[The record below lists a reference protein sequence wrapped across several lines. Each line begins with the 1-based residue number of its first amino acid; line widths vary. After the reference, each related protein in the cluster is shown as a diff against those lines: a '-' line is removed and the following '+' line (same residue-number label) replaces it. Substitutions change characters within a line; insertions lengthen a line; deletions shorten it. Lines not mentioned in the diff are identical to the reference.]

1 MELYLTLGI
10 IAVGI
15 FLFVKEFFSIDTT
28 SLLIMA
34 MFIVTGV
41 LSPEEGFSGF
51 THPATLTLGCMFVI
65 SAAIFKSGIIDGLSN
80 KIIKLAKIHY
90 IVALMVFTFVTG
102 LFSAF
107 VNDTAVV
114 AIMIPMALLVCKET
128 GIHPSKL
135 LIPISFAACF
145 GGACTLIGTGTN
157 ILISS
162 YAQKSGLPEFGMFEL
177 TPVALVLA
185 AIGFFYMFVIAPF
198 LLPKRDKN
206 NDATLIQQAEKYMAE
221 IILTDSC
228 PDINKK
234 LNKTKLVVDY
244 KIQLLTVI
252 RGTTRIRDCS
262 SDFVLEKN
270 DILNVVISPE
280 NLINLK
286 GTKGY
291 SIQGDKLRENEAEE
305 IDISPTESTKDIP
318 DNQRKIY
325 EVLIPIGSSLSSK
338 SLKELRFRDVYR
350 SSVLAI
356 RQRNEMIMQNISE
369 LKLKEGDM
377 LLVYSTEKDIARL
390 VAQHSVFMLSNYEKQ
405 KVNYKKAIPA
415 LLIAFGVIGAA
426 SLNITSILMSAM
438 IGCLLLITT
447 SILKPQEAYEAI
459 NWKVI
464 FMIAGVLSMGNALES
479 SGGSTLISGYIFE
492 VMGDLD
498 KRITLGLVFLITFLS
513 TNIISGK
520 ATAGLM
526 TPIVISLASALQI
539 SERPLLIAVML
550 ACALTFMTP
559 IANPTNTMVYA
570 PGKYKFND
578 YLKVGTPLNIIIWIA
593 ATFLIP
599 LFFPF

>member
-10 IAVGI
+10 IAIGI

-34 MFIVTGV
+34 MFIVSGV

-51 THPATLTLGCMFVI
+51 IHPATLTLGCMFVI

-90 IVALMVFTFVTG
+90 IVALIVFTFVTA

-128 GIHPSKL
+128 GINPSKL

-162 YAQKSGLPEFGMFEL
+162 YAQKSGLPEFSMFEL
-177 TPVALVLA
+177 TPLALVLA

-198 LLPKRDKN
+198 LLPKREKD
-206 NDATLIQQAEKYMAE
+206 NDTTLIKQAEKYMAE

-234 LNKTKLVVDY
+234 LIETKLVVDY

-262 SDFVLEKN
+262 SEFVLEKN

-286 GTKGY
+286 DTKGY

-377 LLVYSTEKDIARL
+377 LLIYSSEKDIARL
-390 VAQHSVFMLSNYEKQ
+390 TAQHAVFMLSNYEKQ

-415 LLIAFGVIGAA
+415 LLIAIGVIGAA

-479 SGGSTLISGYIFE
+479 SGGSTLISGYIFD

-498 KRITLGLVFLITFLS
+498 KRIILGLVFLITFLS

>member
-1 MELYLTLGI
+1 MELYITLGI

-90 IVALMVFTFVTG
+90 IIALIVFTVVTA

-107 VNDTAVV
+107 VNDSAVV

-128 GIHPSKL
+128 GINPSKL
-135 LIPISFAACF
+135 LIPISFAVCF
-145 GGACTLIGTGTN
+145 GGACTLVGTGTN

-206 NDATLIQQAEKYMAE
+206 NDATLIKQAEKYMAE
-221 IILTDSC
+221 IILTNSC

-252 RGTTRIRDCS
+252 RGTTRIRDFS
-262 SDFVLEKN
+262 SDFVLKKN

-280 NLINLK
+280 KLINLK
-286 GTKGY
+286 DTKGY

-305 IDISPTESTKDIP
+305 IDISPTESTQGIP

-325 EVLIPIGSSLSSK
+325 EVLIPIGSSLASK

-390 VAQHSVFMLSNYEKQ
+390 VTQHSVFMLSNYEKQ

-415 LLIAFGVIGAA
+415 LLIAIGVIGAA
-426 SLNITSILMSAM
+426 SLNLTSILMSAM

-479 SGGSTLISGYIFE
+479 SGGSTLISGYIFD

-526 TPIVISLASALQI
+526 TPIVISLAAALQI

-570 PGKYKFND
+570 PGEYKFND

>member
-1 MELYLTLGI
+1 MELYITLGI

-51 THPATLTLGCMFVI
+51 IHPATVTLGCMFVI

-90 IVALMVFTFVTG
+90 IVALIVFTLVTT

-107 VNDTAVV
+107 INDTAVV
-114 AIMIPMALLVCKET
+114 AIMIPLALLVCKET
-128 GIHPSKL
+128 GINPSKL

-162 YAQKSGLPEFGMFEL
+162 YAQKSGLPKFNMFEL
-177 TPVALVLA
+177 TPIALTLA
-185 AIGFFYMFVIAPF
+185 AIGFTYMFLIAPS
-198 LLPKRDKN
+198 LLPKRNKN

-221 IILTDSC
+221 IILNELS

-234 LNKTKLVVDY
+234 ISETKLVVDY

-252 RGTTRIRDCS
+252 RGSTRIRDCS
-262 SDFVLEKN
+262 SDFILEKN
-270 DILNVVISPE
+270 DVLKVVISPE
-280 NLINLK
+280 NLIKLK
-286 GTKGY
+286 DTKGY
-291 SIQGDKLRENEAEE
+291 IIQGDKLKENEANE
-305 IDISPTESTKDIP
+305 IDISPTESTKGVP

-325 EVLIPIGSSLSSK
+325 EVLIPVGSRLASK
-338 SLKELRFRDVYR
+338 SLKQLRFRDVYR

-356 RQRNEMIMQNISE
+356 RQRNEMIMQNLSE

-390 VAQHSVFMLSNYEKQ
+390 TAQHAVFMLSNYEKQ
-405 KVNYKKAIPA
+405 QVNYKKAIPA
-415 LLIAFGVIGAA
+415 LFIAIGVIGAA
-426 SLNITSILMSAM
+426 SLNLTSILMSAM

-479 SGGSTLISGYIFE
+479 SGASTLISSFVFDI
-492 VMGDLD
+492 MGDLD
-498 KRITLGLVFLITFLS
+498 KRVTLGLVFLITFLS

-520 ATAGLM
+520 ATAALM
-526 TPIVISLASALQI
+526 TPIVISLAAALQI
-539 SERPLLIAVML
+539 SERPLLVALML

-559 IANPTNTMVYA
+559 IANPTNTMVYT
-570 PGKYKFND
+570 PGNYRFND
-578 YLKVGTPLNIIIWIA
+578 YLKVGAPLNIIIWIA

>member
-10 IAVGI
+10 IAIGI

-34 MFIVTGV
+34 MFIVSGV

-51 THPATLTLGCMFVI
+51 IHPATLTLGCMFVI

-128 GIHPSKL
+128 GINPSKL

-145 GGACTLIGTGTN
+145 GGACTLVGTGTN

-162 YAQKSGLPEFGMFEL
+162 YAQKSGLAEFNMFEL
-177 TPVALVLA
+177 TPLALILA
-185 AIGFFYMFVIAPF
+185 AIGFLYMFIIAPM
-198 LLPKRDKN
+198 LLPKRNKN
-206 NDATLIQQAEKYMAE
+206 NDTTLIQQAEKYMAE

-234 LNKTKLVVDY
+234 IIETKLVVDY

-262 SDFVLEKN
+262 SEFVLEKN

-286 GTKGY
+286 DTKGY
-291 SIQGDKLRENEAEE
+291 SIQGDKLRENEAKE

-325 EVLIPIGSSLSSK
+325 EVLIPIGSSLASK

-356 RQRNEMIMQNISE
+356 RQRNEMIMQNLSE

-377 LLVYSTEKDIARL
+377 LLIYSTEKDIARL
-390 VAQHSVFMLSNYEKQ
+390 TAQHAVFMLSNYEKQ
-405 KVNYKKAIPA
+405 QVNYKKAIPA
-415 LLIAFGVIGAA
+415 LLIAIGVIGAA

-479 SGGSTLISGYIFE
+479 SGGSTLISGYIFDI
-492 VMGDLD
+492 MGDLD
-498 KRITLGLVFLITFLS
+498 KRITVGLVFLITFLS

-526 TPIVISLASALQI
+526 TPIVISLASALQV